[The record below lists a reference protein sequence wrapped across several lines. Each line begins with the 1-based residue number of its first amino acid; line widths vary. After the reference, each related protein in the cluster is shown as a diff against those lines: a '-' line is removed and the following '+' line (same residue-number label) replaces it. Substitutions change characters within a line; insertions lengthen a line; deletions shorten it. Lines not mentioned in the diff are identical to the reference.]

1 MSTWYESLNKPSF
14 TPPNKAFWPVWA
26 TIYLLIFISLTLY
39 FISPSKPYL
48 AVSVIL
54 LVIHFTAAFNWT
66 RIFFTQK
73 KILPAFADILVI
85 DITLIAIIWLFLQ
98 ASTLAALLLFPYLAW
113 GLFATYLNW
122 MFYQLNR

>member
-1 MSTWYESLNKPSF
+1 MSTWYESLKKPPF

-26 TIYLLIFISLTLY
+26 TIYLLIFISLILY
-39 FISPSKPYL
+39 FTSPSKPYL
-48 AVSVIL
+48 VTAVIL
-54 LVIHFTAAFNWT
+54 LIIHFTAAFNWT

-73 KILPAFADILVI
+73 KILPAFADLLVI